1 MGISL
6 CNMLNSNSAGLSKVM
21 EVPEAEQFV
30 LNLLKSRGPLTTM
43 QIELEARNEGK
54 KCPDQT
60 VLFLTKMK
68 KKGLIRGEVSV
79 ERRGWLWWVD

>member
-1 MGISL
+1 MRRGLGTGTVMDVAEAESFVISL
-6 CNMLNSNSAGLSKVM
+6 LR
-21 EVPEAEQFV
+21 
-30 LNLLKSRGPLTTM
+30 SRGPLTTM
-43 QIELEARNEGK
+43 EVEQAAGKEGK